1 MIHCPHAPRN
11 NDKNRFLSHET
22 DPEMVAVH
30 IFFELM
36 LTQERFTMVWSSLDL
51 YVCVIVHRAM
61 FVMAAPLSSRA
72 SVF

>member
-1 MIHCPHAPRN
+1 MHPEIMTKIVFFHMRQI
-11 NDKNRFLSHET
+11 
-22 DPEMVAVH
+22 PEMVAVH
-30 IFFELM
+30 IFFELI
-36 LTQERFTMVWSSLDL
+36 LTQERFRMVWSSLDL

>member
-1 MIHCPHAPRN
+1 MHPEIMTKSVFFHMRQI
-11 NDKNRFLSHET
+11 
-22 DPEMVAVH
+22 PEMVALH
-30 IFFELM
+30 IFFELI
-36 LTQERFTMVWSSLDL
+36 LTQERFRMVWSSLDL